1 MQHEEGE
8 NRAVVFL
15 VAVLF
20 LNLMLMSSRI
30 VMKNDRSLLMSV
42 VGFVV
47 TPVEVAFMEVSSFVS
62 RNLRHYVF
70 VTNTYQRFLQ
80 LKKAHSKV
88 KYENYRLRQRLDV
101 LGFRDQARRETPRF
115 LAAQLV
121 LLDPNFPFN
130 TILVDRGTM
139 QGVRSGMIVLNEN
152 GDLVGRVIAPV
163 HLLASHVRLITSAQ
177 GGVGA
182 SIERDRMEGLVT
194 GDNSRL
200 CNFQYLMQSL
210 TVHVGD
216 EVVTSGTDGIYP
228 SGLPLGEVVEVRK
241 SQLVQHV
248 RVQPYFV
255 TRPLK
260 KLLIIPHATQ
270 D

>member
-1 MQHEEGE
+1 MQRNEGG

-20 LNLMLMSSRI
+20 LNLLLMSSRI
-30 VMKNDRSLLMSV
+30 VLKNDRSLLMTA

-47 TPVEVAFMEVSSFVS
+47 TPVGVVYNEVSAFFS

-70 VTNTYQRFLQ
+70 VTNTYQQFRKLKAEHAQ
-80 LKKAHSKV
+80 L
-88 KYENYRLRQRLDV
+88 KYENYMLSRELDSLR
-101 LGFRDQARRETPRF
+101 FRDQVSKKDPRF

-121 LLDPNFPFN
+121 QLDPNFPFN
-130 TILVDRGTM
+130 TILLDRGTM
-139 QGVRSGMIVLNEN
+139 QGVRSGMIVLNES
-152 GDLVGRVIAPV
+152 GDLVGRVIDPV
-163 HLLASHVRLITSAQ
+163 HMFACHVRLITSAR

-182 SIERDRMEGLVT
+182 CIERDRMEGLIT

-200 CNFQYLMQSL
+200 CDFKYLLESL
-210 TVHVGD
+210 PVVVGD
-216 EVVTSGTDGIYP
+216 EVVTSGTDGLYP
-228 SGLPLGEVVEVRK
+228 SGISLGRVVEVRK
-241 SQLVQHV
+241 TQLMQEV
-248 RVQPYFV
+248 RVLPHFV

-260 KLLIIPHATQ
+260 KMLIIPNATQ